1 MKDIWSL
8 IKKLF
13 STCTTAVVIVWKVIV
28 YLLGKVWKF
37 VVIIFSAL
45 FGIKLAKQ
53 AISNDGMDRL
63 IVENSFRK

>member
-13 STCTTAVVIVWKVIV
+13 STFGSIIVIVWKSLLF
-28 YLLGKVWKF
+28 LLGKVWKF
-37 VVIIFSAL
+37 ILIILGAL

-53 AISNDGMDRL
+53 AISK
-63 IVENSFRK
+63 EE

>member
-37 VVIIFSAL
+37 VLIIFSAL

-53 AISNDGMDRL
+53 AISK
-63 IVENSFRK
+63 EE